1 MELAT
6 ADCAAIE
13 ERIMAHM
20 DIPDHVSID
29 AKSPHFWDC
38 YYLLGVKIDGRERL
52 GDVHEFCVSEGWA
65 MVRARGL
72 DGKPYDDGTGHFA
85 MEKITGRI
93 EPYLKKPLPGQ
104 KTLADAE
111 RINAA
116 EAKRQRKAAKL
127 RQQFGGGHA

>member
-1 MELAT
+1 MDLA
-6 ADCAAIE
+6 AVDYSPVE

-29 AKSPHFWDC
+29 RASPHFWDC

-65 MVRARGL
+65 MVRAKGL
-72 DGKPYDDGTGHFA
+72 DGRPYDDGTGHFA
-85 MEKITGRI
+85 MQKVEGKI

-104 KTLADAE
+104 KTLGDAE